1 MQLGA
6 GHHQDLCKNL
16 NLEPILLLGINVK
29 KNRVKGTRMM
39 NLKLSLKCRTVVSG
53 IVAGALTLSA
63 CSTAPQGGGENTDTK
78 ASTGAAPTST
88 MSGQVLIDG
97 SSTVF
102 PISEAMA
109 EEFMKVNPGVR
120 VTVGVSGTGGGF
132 KKFCAGE
139 TDISNASRPIKP
151 SEVEL
156 CGKNQIEYVELPVAF
171 DGLSV
176 VLNPKNTWAACLKV
190 DELKKM
196 WETAAQGQIKN
207 WNQIRPEFPDRE
219 LHLYGAGT
227 DSGTYDYF
235 TEAIN
240 GKEGESRGDY
250 TASEDDN
257 VIVQGVAADE
267 GGLGFFGFA
276 YYEENKD
283 KLKVAEID
291 GGNGCVAP
299 TAETIANGTYQPLS
313 RPIFVYVKKEAINR
327 PEVKSFMEFNLA
339 EANKNLITEVG
350 YVPLPTDVNMAVQ
363 NRFKSGKV
371 GSIFEGK
378 GSTVGVKLV
387 DLLNKE

>member
-1 MQLGA
+1 
-6 GHHQDLCKNL
+6 
-16 NLEPILLLGINVK
+16 
-29 KNRVKGTRMM
+29 MM
-39 NLKLSLKCRTVVSG
+39 NLKLSLKCRNVAIG

-63 CSTAPQGGGENTDTK
+63 CSTAPQGGGENTQSP
-78 ASTGAAPTST
+78 ASSDGAAPPTSNL
-88 MSGQVLIDG
+88 SGQVLIDG

-109 EEFMKVNPGVR
+109 EEFMKANPSVK

-156 CGKNQIEYVELPVAF
+156 CSKNNIEYVELPVAF

-196 WETAAQGQIKN
+196 WEPAAQGQVNN
-207 WNQIRPEFPDRE
+207 WSQIRPDFPDRE
-219 LHLYGAGT
+219 MRLYGAGT

-235 TEAIN
+235 TEAVN

-291 GGNGCVAP
+291 GGSGCVAP

-327 PEVKSFMEFNLA
+327 PEVKAFMEFNLA
-339 EANKNLITEVG
+339 EANKNLITEAG
-350 YVPLPTDVNMAVQ
+350 YVPLPTDVNVAVQ

-387 DLLNKE
+387 DLLTKE